1 MTERAERLVRP
12 ARSRRRGLSLLEVMI
27 AMGIL
32 AVGMLGM
39 LSMQVQALSS
49 TSTGR
54 HVSDAMR
61 IGLDQLEQLKYQ
73 GWAATPVSSWT
84 PVVNVTGPES
94 IATPAGVT
102 PQTFGVSWR
111 VQPVGA
117 LSDVRLI
124 DVRVTWREPG
134 DPPAMPDRRY
144 AVSSFKY
151 NGAGTPP

>member
-1 MTERAERLVRP
+1 VDAVKNSVAMRAR
-12 ARSRRRGLSLLEVMI
+12 AGLSLLEVMI
-27 AMGIL
+27 AMTIL
-32 AVGMLGM
+32 AIGMLGM
-39 LSMQVQALSS
+39 LTMQVQALSS

-73 GWAATPVSSWT
+73 GWATTPVGGWT
-84 PVVNVTGPES
+84 PTVNVTGAEA

-102 PQTFGVSWR
+102 PQAFAVSWR
-111 VQPVGA
+111 VQAVAG
-117 LSDVRLI
+117 LTDVRLI

-134 DPPAMPDRRY
+134 DPPAMPARRY
-144 AVSSFKY
+144 AVSSFKF

>member
-1 MTERAERLVRP
+1 MKRFAARGRART
-12 ARSRRRGLSLLEVMI
+12 RSAGLSLLEVMI
-27 AMGIL
+27 AMTIL
-32 AVGMLGM
+32 AIGMLGM
-39 LSMQVQALSS
+39 LSMQVQALSG

-73 GWAATPVSSWT
+73 GWAATPVTAWT
-84 PVVNVTGPES
+84 PVVNVTGPEAIS
-94 IATPAGVT
+94 TPAGAT
-102 PQTFGVSWR
+102 PQTFDVSWR
-111 VQPVGA
+111 VQAVAG

-134 DPPAMPDRRY
+134 DPPAMPPRRY